1 MDKIARIDMGAAGG
15 PKVTVE
21 EVGEYAGLGGR
32 AMSSIVI
39 ATEVHPLA
47 HALGAENKLVIAPGM
62 LSGTT
67 GSMTGRLSVGCKSP
81 LTGTIKESNAG
92 GQAAQVLARIGYAA
106 IILEGKPQGD
116 DLYKIVINKD
126 GIQVVVDNSL
136 KLLDNYPTV
145 EKLRGE
151 YGDKVAY
158 ITIGSA
164 GERKFLA
171 ASIACTDPELRPTR
185 HCGRGG
191 VGAVMG
197 SKGVKA
203 IIFDDAGMKHRP
215 AKDPE
220 KFRDANR

>member
-15 PKVTVE
+15 PKVTVGP
-21 EVGEYAGLGGR
+21 VGEYAGLGGR
-32 AMSSIVI
+32 AMTSIVI
-39 ATEVHPLA
+39 ATEVHPLC
-47 HALGAENKLVIAPGM
+47 HPLGAENKLVIAPGM

-92 GQAAQVLARIGYAA
+92 GQAAQVLARLGYAA
-106 IILEGKPQGD
+106 VILEGKPEGD
-116 DLYKIVINKD
+116 DLYKIYINKD
-126 GIQVVVDNSL
+126 GIQVSVDNSMRL
-136 KLLDNYPTV
+136 MDNYPLV
-145 EKLRGE
+145 EKLRSE

-158 ITIGSA
+158 MSIGSA
-164 GERKFLA
+164 GERKLLA

-197 SKGVKA
+197 SKHVKA
-203 IIFDDAGMKHRP
+203 IILDETGTSGLKP
-215 AKDPE
+215 KDPE
-220 KFRDANR
+220 